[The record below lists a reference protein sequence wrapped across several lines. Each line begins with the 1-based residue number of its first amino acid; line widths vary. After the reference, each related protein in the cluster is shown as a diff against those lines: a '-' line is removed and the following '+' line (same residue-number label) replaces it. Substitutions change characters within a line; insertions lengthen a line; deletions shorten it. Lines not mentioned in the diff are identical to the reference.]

1 MFIDENSLKVNEL
14 NMSSFILEAKYGY
27 HKLWASDTG
36 RNLAGVQSGTLI
48 GVFPKITLQFRPLT
62 KSEIELLAPI
72 FDSATQNVTY
82 YDPVK
87 KKLITISTYTNDW
100 EETNLNI
107 MQNEPFSV
115 AFISRKKRA

>member
-14 NMSSFILEAKYGY
+14 NMGSFILEAKYGY

-48 GVFPKITLQFRPLT
+48 GIFPKITLQFRPLT

>member
-48 GVFPKITLQFRPLT
+48 GIFPKITLQFRPLT